1 MWFYFSTCGK
11 KKHGPFSRAEK
22 TTQLLIKL
30 RNGNTDRVLESRDVR
45 ACKHHSA
52 IGIILIKINVRDYFY
67 LKTYTFT

>member
-30 RNGNTDRVLESRDVR
+30 RNGNTDRVLDERDVR
-45 ACKHHSA
+45 ACKQPRV
-52 IGIILIKINVRDYFY
+52 IGIILI
-67 LKTYTFT
+67 